1 VQTKNY
7 CFILS
12 TNICLLVSVYYA
24 CSGASMN
31 HDYETENTAEDPRM
45 IVFFDSLLQHDMGRS
60 VDDSDEEMPGIVA
73 W

>member
-1 VQTKNY
+1 
-7 CFILS
+7 
-12 TNICLLVSVYYA
+12 
-24 CSGASMN
+24 MN